1 MYTTL
6 NGLTYIIKLISF
18 GGIVPV
24 DEDYKEYWTCKHLL
38 YRPVSD
44 QTNLL

>member
-1 MYTTL
+1 MYITL

-24 DEDYKEYWTCKHLL
+24 DEDYKEYWTCKHPF
-38 YRPVSD
+38 YRPVLD